1 MTIIITGASGNFGRC
16 AAELLLETIPP
27 GDLVLVSRTP
37 DKLSDLATRGC
48 IVRHGDF
55 DDPASLV
62 AAFEGGDRLLLISGT
77 RVGKR
82 IPQHGAA
89 IDAARQ
95 AGMRHIVYTSFIAA
109 DDPANLSEAV
119 KDHRATEEMLRDS
132 GLAWTALRDAQ
143 YADAVTDVIIHS
155 LIKDGVMQSAAGD
168 GKMPFIWRDD
178 CVVAAVAT
186 LLGEGHENKAYDLT
200 GPDMISHRDIAAL
213 AAEFFGHPVEY
224 RQISPEALYAIF
236 DALGVPRQPVDNFV
250 ASGNPWNSDDMVSFD
265 VAVRDGHFAVESTD
279 FEQLTGRKPR
289 SLRALFEAKADEIRA
304 VHAMATRTGA

>member
-1 MTIIITGASGNFGRC
+1 MKIIITGGSGNFGRR
-16 AAELLLETIPP
+16 ATEMLLEQVPAGKLI
-27 GDLVLVSRTP
+27 LVSRTP
-37 DKLSDLATRGC
+37 EKLSDLAAKGC
-48 IVRHGDF
+48 VVRHGDF
-55 DDPASLV
+55 DDPASLA
-62 AAFEGGDRLLLISGT
+62 AAFQGGDRLLLISGT

-89 IDAARQ
+89 IDAARR
-95 AGMRHIVYTSFIAA
+95 AGVRHIIYTSFIAA

-119 KDHRATEEMLRDS
+119 KDHRATEEMLRAS
-132 GLAWTALRDAQ
+132 GVAWTALRDAQ

-155 LIKDGVMQSAAGD
+155 LIKDGLMQSAAGD

-178 CVVAAVAT
+178 CVAAAVAV

-213 AAEFFGHPVEY
+213 AAEFFGHPVVY
-224 RQISPEALYAIF
+224 QQISPDALYAIF
-236 DALGVPRQPVDNFV
+236 DALGVPREPVDNFV

-289 SLRALFEAKADEIRA
+289 SLRALFEAKAGEIRA
-304 VHAMATRTGA
+304 AGAGA